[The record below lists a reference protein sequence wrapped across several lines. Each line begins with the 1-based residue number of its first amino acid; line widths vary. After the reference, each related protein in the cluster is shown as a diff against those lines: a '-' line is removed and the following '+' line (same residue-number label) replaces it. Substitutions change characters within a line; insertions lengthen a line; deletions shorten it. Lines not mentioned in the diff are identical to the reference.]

1 MYPLIEFGADEPV
14 SNLVEK
20 RLEDER
26 DVGGEDAIYKS
37 VRKLRVRAT
46 GEMYSDQRVG
56 LGEDVESERVGG
68 V

>member
-1 MYPLIEFGADEPV
+1 M
-14 SNLVEK
+14 EK